1 MLWDLFHD
9 IRDLQNEIDRL
20 FEWPTAL
27 PRVYYTTS
35 THSNYPP
42 MNLREDEEN
51 LFLDVRIPGLDKDDF
66 QINIKNN
73 TLSISGKK
81 PTPENIEAKNYH
93 RKERITGT
101 FIRAVALPVE
111 VDSEKIEANYEKGI
125 LSITLPKAAS
135 ARPKKISVTV
145 K

>member
-20 FEWPTAL
+20 FEWPAAL

-51 LFLDVRIPGLDKDDF
+51 LYLDTRIPGLEKDDF

-81 PTPENIEAKNYH
+81 PAPENIEAKDYH
-93 RKERITGT
+93 RKERVTGT

-111 VDSEKIEANYEKGI
+111 VNPEKIQADYERGI
-125 LSITLPKAAS
+125 LSITLPKAES
-135 ARPKKISVTV
+135 AKPKQISITV